1 MKLLQ
6 VLLIVLVVYVSFRLV
21 FKYFGKSIMA
31 WLGKKA
37 MERMARS
44 FEKRSGMNMSD
55 FNHPREKTTANH
67 KKVNK
72 PAEKKVVGEY
82 VDFEEID

>member
-1 MKLLQ
+1 MKFLQ
-6 VLLIVLVVYVSFRLV
+6 VVFIVLVVYVSVRLV
-21 FKYFGKSIMA
+21 FKYYGKSIMS

-37 MERMARS
+37 VQRMTRS

-55 FNHPREKTTANH
+55 FNQQSKQTTGSH

-72 PAEKKVVGEY
+72 PAEKKKVGEY

>member
-1 MKLLQ
+1 
-6 VLLIVLVVYVSFRLV
+6 
-21 FKYFGKSIMA
+21 MA

-37 MERMARS
+37 VQRMARS
-44 FEKRSGMNMSD
+44 FEKRSGMNMGD
-55 FNHPREKTTANH
+55 FNKQSEQSSSNP

-72 PAEKKVVGEY
+72 STEKKVVGEY